1 MTQTTLDLDNLN
13 SIQLPRENMHYID
26 RARRSISTE
35 ARQANLID
43 QIAQFNAIPKLYDI
57 KFDLSA
63 LQEEDATTAANET

>member
-1 MTQTTLDLDNLN
+1 
-13 SIQLPRENMHYID
+13 MHYID

-43 QIAQFNAIPKLYDI
+43 QIAQFNTIPKLYDI

-63 LQEEDATTAANET
+63 IQEEDTTATTAANEMTHDE

>member
-1 MTQTTLDLDNLN
+1 
-13 SIQLPRENMHYID
+13 MHYID